1 MESRITDNISTTDRG
16 LLDVILEAH
25 RYGFTVSNDFA
36 RRNAA
41 FVGMASSL
49 GLIST
54 RLFGNVYSSEWRPT
68 PRGLALLNERADEIN
83 FRDADDEA
91 E

>member
-1 MESRITDNISTTDRG
+1 MEYQKSGRIDATDKG
-16 LLDVILEAH
+16 LTEVLLEARQH
-25 RYGFTVSNDFA
+25 GFTVSNDFA

-41 FVGMASSL
+41 HVAMAASL

-68 PRGLALLNERADEIN
+68 IRGLALLNERADEV
-83 FRDADDEA
+83 DYVDDEA
-91 E
+91 

>member
-1 MESRITDNISTTDRG
+1 MKTTDQG

-25 RYGFTVSNDFA
+25 RYGFTVKSDFA
-36 RRNAA
+36 RKRAEYVAMAA
-41 FVGMASSL
+41 SI

-54 RLFGNVYSSEWRPT
+54 RLFGDVYSSEWRPT

-83 FRDADDEA
+83 LRDDDAEA